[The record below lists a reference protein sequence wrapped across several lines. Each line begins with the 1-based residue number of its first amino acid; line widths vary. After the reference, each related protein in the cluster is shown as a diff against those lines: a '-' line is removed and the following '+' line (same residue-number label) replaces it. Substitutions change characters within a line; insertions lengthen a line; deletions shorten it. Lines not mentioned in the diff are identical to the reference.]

1 MGKKS
6 KKAKKRMMLK
16 NSLLGFFRHESS
28 TGILLM
34 LMTLVAMAVANSPLK
49 GYYDAFLNTPV
60 AVVIGHLTI
69 AKPLLLWVN
78 DGLMAVFFFMVGLEI
93 KREAVEGE
101 LQDPRKVA
109 VPALAAVG
117 GMLVPALFYVAFN
130 WGNEGA
136 IKGWA
141 IPSATDIAFALGI
154 LSLLG
159 RRVPAV
165 LKLFL
170 LTLAIIDDLG
180 AIVIIALFYTSG
192 LSWLALSVVAA
203 TIAIL
208 WWMNRS
214 GVTNNTAYILIG
226 IVMWVATLKSGVHAT
241 LAGVILGLFIPI
253 RNNEESF
260 HALEHS
266 LHVPVNHVILPLF
279 AFVNT
284 GIDFA
289 SVTLRDFVDSVTIG
303 IALGL
308 FAGKQLGIFLFSW
321 LAIRLGLGRLP
332 EGVDWKMLYGV
343 AILGGVGFTMSLFI
357 GSLAFECA
365 GDQCFNIADERVG
378 ILIGSLLSGVA
389 GYLYLR
395 MVTNVPADG

>member
-1 MGKKS
+1 
-6 KKAKKRMMLK
+6 
-16 NSLLGFFRHESS
+16 
-28 TGILLM
+28 M
-34 LMTLVAMAVANSPLK
+34 LMTVIAMLVANSPFRE
-49 GYYDAFLNTPV
+49 YYDAFLNTPV
-60 AVVIGHLTI
+60 AVVIGHLSI

-93 KREAVEGE
+93 KREALEGE
-101 LQDPRKVA
+101 LKDPKKVA
-109 VPALAAVG
+109 VPAMAAVG
-117 GMLVPALFYVAFN
+117 GMLLPAFLYSLFN
-130 WGNEGA
+130 WGNAGA
-136 IKGWA
+136 MKGWA

-159 RRVPAV
+159 KRVPSV

-192 LSWLALSVVAA
+192 LSYLALGIVAV
-203 TIAIL
+203 TIGIL

-214 GVTNNTAYILIG
+214 GVTNNTAYVLIG
-226 IVMWVATLKSGVHAT
+226 IIMWVATLKSGVHAT

-253 RNNEESF
+253 RNNRESF
-260 HALEHS
+260 QALEHS

-289 SVTLRDFVDSVTIG
+289 NVTIRDFTDSVTLG
-303 IALGL
+303 ITLGL
-308 FAGKQLGIFLFSW
+308 FAGKQAGIFLFSW
-321 LAIRLGLGRLP
+321 IAIRLGFGRLP
-332 EGVDWKMLYGV
+332 EGVSWKELYGV

-365 GDQCFNIADERVG
+365 GDLCFNLADERVG
-378 ILIGSLLSGVA
+378 ILFGSFLSGLT

-395 MVTNVPADG
+395 AVTHRR